1 MEKYIKFGE
10 NEILL
15 TDDEGNDMSLPK
27 SEQIPKDFFK
37 KGESVRAVI
46 KEVNVKNNKANI
58 VLSRIAPE
66 FVRDYLKWRSLKF
79 LMELSL

>member
-1 MEKYIKFGE
+1 MKHCLMMKAIK
-10 NEILL
+10 
-15 TDDEGNDMSLPK
+15 SK
-27 SEQIPKDFFK
+27 SEQIIKI

-66 FVRDYLKWRSLKF
+66 FVERLFEWRFLKF